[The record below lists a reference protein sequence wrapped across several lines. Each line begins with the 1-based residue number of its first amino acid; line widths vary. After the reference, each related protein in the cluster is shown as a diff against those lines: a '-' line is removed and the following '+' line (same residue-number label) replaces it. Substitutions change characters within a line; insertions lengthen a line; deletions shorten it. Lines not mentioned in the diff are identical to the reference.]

1 MISLLFGL
9 PGSGKS
15 LLLSYIAFRAINK
28 KRINFRGFHI
38 STLGELP
45 DFKEYDRV
53 YTNFPCEG
61 GYKLDFEALGYVDY
75 HNCLMLIDEVQLF
88 ADSRNFKNFGDN
100 LKLFFSLHRKF
111 KIDIVMCTQ
120 SLSAVDA
127 RLRSLTQ
134 CLYYVDSLGKFIRVR
149 EIISY
154 FDVDRTIQEGYEYA
168 RGFNTKYFFAPKLYQ
183 YNDTFCKV
191 KELKLK
197 EPKIIPWDFQKDIT
211 TAAEKSI
218 EELEE
223 EPPIKK
229 VPLNFG
235 TPSPSSGADGSAAPP
250 MGEGST

>member
-1 MISLLFGL
+1 MISLIFGL

-15 LLLSYIAFRAINK
+15 LLLSYIAHRAINN

-38 STLGELP
+38 STLHELP
-45 DFKEYDRV
+45 DFDKYDKV

-111 KIDIVMCTQ
+111 KIDVVMCTQ

-134 CLYYVDSLGKFIRVR
+134 SLYYVDSLGKFIRVR

-154 FDVDRTIQEGYEYA
+154 LDVNRTIQEGYEYA
-168 RGFNTKYFFAPKLYQ
+168 RGFNTKYFFAPKLYKF
-183 YNDTFCKV
+183 NDTFCKV
-191 KELKLK
+191 KELELK
-197 EPKIIPWDFQKDIT
+197 EPKLIPWDFKSAV
-211 TAAEKSI
+211 AAEPSEQ
-218 EELEE
+218 EEQEE
-223 EPPIKK
+223 EKPLIKIKLNVAVPPPETPDATACGGDG
-229 VPLNFG
+229 VGGG
-235 TPSPSSGADGSAAPP
+235 T
-250 MGEGST
+250 T

>member
-1 MISLLFGL
+1 MISLIFGL

-15 LLLSYIAFRAINK
+15 LLLSYIAFRAIHD

-45 DFKEYDRV
+45 DFKKYDRV

-61 GYKLDFEALGYVDY
+61 GYKLDFEALGFVDY

-88 ADSRNFKNFGDN
+88 ADSRNFKTFGDN

-134 CLYYVDSLGKFIRVR
+134 SLYYVDSFGRFIRVR

-154 FDVDRTIQEGYEYA
+154 FDVNKTIQEGYDYA
-168 RGFNTKYFFAPKLYQ
+168 NGFNTKYFYAPKLYK

-197 EPKIIPWDFQKDIT
+197 EPNLIPWDFGT
-211 TAAEKSI
+211 TVLSENEPSEK
-218 EELEE
+218 ELF
-223 EPPIKK
+223 K
-229 VPLNFG
+229 VPLNVG
-235 TPSPSSGADGSAAPP
+235 TLSPQTGAAASGGAPSGDNV
-250 MGEGST
+250 T